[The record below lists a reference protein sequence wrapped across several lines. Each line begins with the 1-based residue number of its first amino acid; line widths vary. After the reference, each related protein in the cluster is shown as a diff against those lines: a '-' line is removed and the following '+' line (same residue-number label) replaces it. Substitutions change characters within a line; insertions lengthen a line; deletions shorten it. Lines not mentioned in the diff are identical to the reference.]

1 MLAATDIG
9 ALVWVVV
16 ICLMMVTSLLAKRG
30 AKKLRDSL
38 EVRDGR
44 VVLRE
49 EARLKLGRSPRR
61 LRNADALIAK
71 RYAVNERGEIVE
83 RAVSVAPTSVT
94 WYKREISFGK
104 KLQAPP
110 SAFPSTPDVE
120 KIAEKERFRS
130 AWDEQDATPSIWDE
144 QDKDAFW
151 GDAEKSK

>member
-49 EARLKLGRSPRR
+49 EARLKLGRSPR
-61 LRNADALIAK
+61 
-71 RYAVNERGEIVE
+71 
-83 RAVSVAPTSVT
+83 
-94 WYKREISFGK
+94 
-104 KLQAPP
+104 
-110 SAFPSTPDVE
+110 
-120 KIAEKERFRS
+120 
-130 AWDEQDATPSIWDE
+130 
-144 QDKDAFW
+144 
-151 GDAEKSK
+151 